1 MSDIREDLG
10 DLRVDFR
17 NSEDDLGLGLTNI
30 FEIKKNIHIFHL
42 SCLGTVRSKDHK

>member
-30 FEIKKNIHIFHL
+30 FEIKKKYTYISSLL
-42 SCLGTVRSKDHK
+42 SGDSKE

>member
-30 FEIKKNIHIFHL
+30 FEIKKIYIYFISL
-42 SCLGTVRSKDHK
+42 VWGQ